1 MLDRAEA
8 PPLRASLVTGS
19 PTAGRCGIHDFS
31 HALAGALGRANVEV
45 ELIDQRDWSAGGTLD
60 LARRLRRGR
69 PDVVQMQYPM
79 IVGWRSLGPQAAGFL
94 MRVPQ
99 VVTLHE
105 FTTFD
110 RLRRA
115 SLRAFALS
123 ASQIVMTSRSE
134 ADRFL
139 ARFPGAGTKTTIV
152 PIGSN
157 VPFRADAD
165 APRDARRIVY
175 FGQIKPLKGLEQFL
189 ELAAVAAGHGL
200 PYDFQ
205 VVGAPVTWARDYLA
219 GLRGRTEGAR
229 VEWLLD
235 RGDDETAGLLAGA
248 SAAYLP
254 YPDGASERRGSLI
267 AALGNGAPVVTTDGP
282 DRPADMDGVVMLAP
296 DPAAACAR
304 LEALFADPDS
314 ERRLRLAGPA
324 YVRRFDWDSIAAR
337 YAALYRQAAGG
348 GRVGVGDPRRD
359 AAFNDPTRT

>member
-1 MLDRAEA
+1 MLDRTGTR
-8 PPLRASLVTGS
+8 PLRACLVTGS
-19 PTAGRCGIHDFS
+19 PEAGRCGIHDYS
-31 HALAGALGRANVEV
+31 RTLAGALRRAGVDV
-45 ELIDQRDWSAGGTLD
+45 DLIDQRDWSIGGTLD
-60 LARRLRRGR
+60 LARRLRRAD
-69 PDVVQMQYPM
+69 PDVLQMQYPM
-79 IVGWRSLGPQAAGFL
+79 IVGWRSLGPQATGFL
-94 MRVPQ
+94 ARIPQ
-99 VVTLHE
+99 IVTLHE

-115 SLRAFALS
+115 SLRAFAAS
-123 ASQIVMTSRSE
+123 ARQIVMTTESE
-134 ADRFL
+134 AGRFL
-139 ARFPGAGTKTTIV
+139 ARFPAAKPKTVVV

-157 VPFRADAD
+157 VPFRPDPD

-189 ELAAVAAGHGL
+189 DLVAIAADRGL

-219 GLRGRTEGAR
+219 EMRRRTEGAR

-235 RGDDETAGLLAGA
+235 RDDDETAGLLAGA

-282 DRPADMDGVVMLAP
+282 DRPADMDGVVLLAA

-304 LEALFADPDS
+304 LDALFADGGL
-314 ERRLRLAGPA
+314 ERHLRRAGPA
-324 YVRRFDWDSIAAR
+324 YVKRFDWDSIAER
-337 YAALYRQAAGG
+337 YAGIYRQAAGALEG
-348 GRVGVGDPRRD
+348 ARR
-359 AAFNDPTRT
+359 

>member
-1 MLDRAEA
+1 MLDRTGMR
-8 PPLRASLVTGS
+8 PLRACLVTGS
-19 PTAGRCGIHDFS
+19 PEAGRCGIHDYS
-31 HALAGALGRANVEV
+31 RTLADALARAGVEV
-45 ELIDQRDWSAGGTLD
+45 DLIDQRDWSIAGTLA
-60 LARRLRRGR
+60 LARRLRRTA

-79 IVGWRSLGPQAAGFL
+79 IVGWRSLGPHATGFL
-94 MRVPQ
+94 ARLPQ

-115 SLRAFALS
+115 SLGAFVRS
-123 ASQIVMTSRSE
+123 ARRIVMTTDSE
-134 ADRFL
+134 AGRFL
-139 ARFPGAGTKTTIV
+139 ARFPAARAKTVTV

-157 VPFRADAD
+157 VPFRADPD
-165 APRDARRIVY
+165 VPRWDRRIVY

-189 ELAAVAAGHGL
+189 ELVARATARGL

-219 GLRGRTEGAR
+219 EMRRKTEGAR

-235 RGDDETAGLLAGA
+235 RGDDETAALLAAA

-267 AALGNGAPVVTTDGP
+267 AALGNGAPVITTDGP
-282 DRPADMDGVVMLAP
+282 DRPADMDGVMLLAA

-304 LEALFADPDS
+304 LEELFADGAL
-314 ERRLRLAGPA
+314 ERRLRRAGPA
-324 YVRRFDWDSIAAR
+324 YVRRFDWDSIAAG
-337 YAALYRQAAGG
+337 YADIYRQAASLQG
-348 GRVGVGDPRRD
+348 
-359 AAFNDPTRT
+359 AAR